1 MKTVAKNTQ
10 GQRAGQREVDGP
22 LSNTAHFPI
31 SCLSYFFLHLGRF
44 PFTKNFE
51 KLPWRG
57 LSSEERVPFDTSS
70 IFSCSRDQNL
80 R

>member
-1 MKTVAKNTQ
+1 MKTIAKNTR
-10 GQRAGQREVDGP
+10 GLGRERLMDLFP
-22 LSNTAHFPI
+22 TPHIFLYHAHPI
-31 SCLSYFFLHLGRF
+31 FFLDLGRF

-57 LSSEERVPFDTSS
+57 RSSEERVPFDTSS
-70 IFSCSRDQNL
+70 IFSSSRHQNL